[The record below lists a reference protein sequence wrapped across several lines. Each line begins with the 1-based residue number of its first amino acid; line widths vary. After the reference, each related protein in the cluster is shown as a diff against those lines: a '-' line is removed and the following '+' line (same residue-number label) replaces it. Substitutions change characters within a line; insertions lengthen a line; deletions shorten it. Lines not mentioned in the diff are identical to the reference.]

1 MKITLTN
8 AHRIRKSLEG
18 VIASKDFIRNIKS
31 STTFSVFEKD
41 VEKEGSVKKTI
52 ETAQKQ
58 FTSDVASALAVVDV
72 LGRLRNTIA
81 EKNRELNIGELL
93 DREANVKA
101 RIRVFTEV
109 TQTKVNNESLHVICG
124 RIAHMKVQNSDVS
137 SRYSESELRIN
148 VLDDKT
154 IEHYSN
160 RLVEAKREQ
169 RSILDKISGVNSMN
183 SIEISKED
191 YTIIENLGVL

>member
-18 VIASKDFIRNIKS
+18 VIASKDFIRGIKT

-41 VEKEGSVKKTI
+41 VEKEASVKKSI

-58 FTSDVASALAVVDV
+58 FTTDVASALSVVEV

-81 EKNRELNIGELL
+81 EKNRELNVGELL

-101 RIRVFTEV
+101 RIRVFTEI
-109 TQTKVNNESLHVICG
+109 TQTKVHTDSLHVTCG
-124 RIAHMKVQNSDVS
+124 RIAHMKAQNSDPN
-137 SRYSESELRIN
+137 SRYSENELRVN
-148 VLDDKT
+148 FVDEKMV
-154 IEHYSN
+154 EHYSKL
-160 RLVEAKREQ
+160 LVEAKREQ
-169 RSILDKISGVNSMN
+169 RSVLDKISGVNSMN
-183 SIEISKED
+183 SIEISNED
-191 YTIIENLGVL
+191 YAIVEKLGIL